1 MADAQAIINQ
11 LATRI
16 AQLETDKAIL
26 TAQLDE
32 TEAALAEALVKGD
45 SDE

>member
-1 MADAQAIINQ
+1 MADAQAIINH

-16 AQLETDKAIL
+16 AQLETDKAVL
-26 TAQLDE
+26 AAELGE
-32 TEAALAEALVKGD
+32 TQAVLADCLEKGD